1 MQDYEDGNKYE
12 GFIKDKLRNGYG
24 KFYYKGGSIYDG
36 EWKNNYMNGY
46 GTLFYPEGKIAY
58 QGNWKND

>member
-1 MQDYEDGNKYE
+1 MMEDYEDGNRYE

-36 EWKNNYMNGY
+36 
-46 GTLFYPEGKIAY
+46 
-58 QGNWKND
+58 